1 MCFSATASFTTA
13 AVLVPAGALT
23 IQRAW
28 TTDRRYLAIGALP
41 LLFGLQ
47 QFSEG
52 MVWLGGARQASA
64 LVATFSL
71 AYMFFTW
78 FLWPV
83 WVPFAT
89 FFVEPARRKP
99 LYLLFAIAGGTLG
112 GLQYVPYFAHDGWL
126 VTTFLGR
133 AIAYGGTELLD
144 FIIGRTATYT
154 IYLIIIIAPLLIAS
168 DRRLRVFGVLVGLV
182 FVTTYLFFRFA
193 YVSVF
198 CFGGA
203 LMSLYLVHIILQLD
217 RRQPAG
223 ELAAA

>member
-1 MCFSATASFTTA
+1 MCFSATASFTAA

-23 IQRAW
+23 ARRAY
-28 TTDRRYLAIGALP
+28 TADRRYLAIGVLP

-52 MVWLGGARQASA
+52 MVWTGGARQAPG
-64 LVATFSL
+64 LVAAFSL
-71 AYMFFTW
+71 AYMFFAW

-99 LYLLFAIAGGTLG
+99 LYLLFAIAGATLG

-126 VTTFLGR
+126 ATTFLNR

-144 FIIGRTATYT
+144 LVIGRNATYT
-154 IYLIIIIAPLLIAS
+154 IYLAIIIAPLLIAS
-168 DRRLRVFGVLVGLV
+168 DRRLRVFGVLVSLV

-193 YVSVF
+193 YISVF

-203 LMSLYLVHIILQLD
+203 LMSLYLVYVIFRLKPW
-217 RRQPAG
+217 RPAG
-223 ELAAA
+223 DLAAT

>member
-1 MCFSATASFTTA
+1 MCFSATASFTAA

-23 IQRAW
+23 ARRAY
-28 TTDRRYLAIGALP
+28 TTDRRYLAIGVLP

-52 MVWLGGARQASA
+52 MVWTGGARQAPA
-64 LVATFSL
+64 LVAAFSL
-71 AYMFFTW
+71 AYMFFAW

-126 VTTFLGR
+126 VTTFLNR

-144 FIIGRTATYT
+144 FVVGRNTTYS
-154 IYLIIIIAPLLIAS
+154 IYLATIIAPLLIAS
-168 DRRLRVFGVLVGLV
+168 DRRLRVFGVLVSLV

-193 YVSVF
+193 YISVF

-203 LMSLYLVHIILQLD
+203 LMSLYLVYVIFRLKP
-217 RRQPAG
+217 RRPAG
-223 ELAAA
+223 DLAAT

>member
-1 MCFSATASFTTA
+1 MCFSATASFTAA

-23 IQRAW
+23 THRAY
-28 TTDRRYLAIGALP
+28 TIDRRYLAIGVLP

-52 MVWLGGARQASA
+52 MVWTGSARQAPA
-64 LVATFSL
+64 IVAAFSL
-71 AYMFFTW
+71 AYMFFAW

-83 WVPFAT
+83 WVPLAT

-99 LYLLFAIAGGTLG
+99 LYLLFVIAGATLG

-144 FIIGRTATYT
+144 FVVGRTTTYS
-154 IYLIIIIAPLLIAS
+154 IYLATIIAPLLIAS
-168 DRRLRVFGVLVGLV
+168 DRRLRVFGVLVSLV

-193 YVSVF
+193 YISVF

-203 LMSLYLVHIILQLD
+203 LMSLYLVYVIFRLKP
-217 RRQPAG
+217 RRPTG
-223 ELAAA
+223 DLVAA

>member
-1 MCFSATASFTTA
+1 MCFSATASFTAT

-23 IQRAW
+23 AHRAY
-28 TTDRRYLAIGALP
+28 TTDRRYVAIGVLP

-52 MVWLGGARQASA
+52 MVWMGGARQAPA
-64 LVATFSL
+64 LIATFSL
-71 AYMFFTW
+71 GYMFFAW

-89 FFVEPARRKP
+89 FFTEPARRKP
-99 LYLLFAIAGGTLG
+99 LYLLFAIGGGTLG

-126 VTTFLGR
+126 VTTFLNR

-144 FIIGRTATYT
+144 LVIGRNSTYA
-154 IYLIIIIAPLLIAS
+154 IYLGIIIAPLLVAS
-168 DRRLRVFGVLVGLV
+168 DRRLRVFGVLVSLV
-182 FVTTYLFFRFA
+182 FVTTYLFFRYA
-193 YVSVF
+193 YISVF

-203 LMSLYLVHIILQLD
+203 LMSLYLVYVIFRLKP
-217 RRQPAG
+217 RRPAG

>member
-1 MCFSATASFTTA
+1 MCFSATASFTAA

-23 IQRAW
+23 ARRAY
-28 TTDRRYLAIGALP
+28 TADRRYLAIGVLP

-52 MVWLGGARQASA
+52 MVWTGGARQAPG
-64 LVATFSL
+64 LVAAFSL
-71 AYMFFTW
+71 AYMFFAW

-99 LYLLFAIAGGTLG
+99 LYLLFIIAGATLG

-126 VTTFLGR
+126 DTTFLDR

-144 FIIGRTATYT
+144 FVVGRTTTYS
-154 IYLIIIIAPLLIAS
+154 IYLATIIAPLLIAS
-168 DRRLRVFGVLVGLV
+168 DRRLRVFGVLVSLV

-193 YVSVF
+193 YISVF

-203 LMSLYLVHIILQLD
+203 LMSLYLVYVIFRLKPW
-217 RRQPAG
+217 RPAG
-223 ELAAA
+223 DLAAG

>member
-1 MCFSATASFTTA
+1 MCFSATASFATA
-13 AVLVPAGALT
+13 AVLVPTGAFT

-52 MVWLGGARQASA
+52 MVWMGGAYQAPA

-71 AYMFFTW
+71 AYMFFAW

-89 FFVEPARRKP
+89 FFTEPARRKP
-99 LYLLFAIAGGTLG
+99 LYLLFAIAGATLG

-144 FIIGRTATYT
+144 FVIGRTATYT
-154 IYLIIIIAPLLIAS
+154 IYLAIIIAPLLIAS

-182 FVTTYLFFRFA
+182 FVTTYLFFRHA
-193 YVSVF
+193 YISVF

-203 LMSLYLVHIILQLD
+203 LMSLYLVYMILRLD
-217 RRQPAG
+217 RRKPAG
-223 ELAAA
+223 ALAAA